1 MARSWGRNKHQL
13 KDQLIFLLNPS
24 VVVVPGGTLYVR
36 QRADLADMA
45 DMSGQWFQFAAK
57 SLQEVQSIP
66 MDDLVR
72 SISPLALLPRRP
84 RLSRQLRHLRR
95 HGLREP
101 HVSKWVRRSATT

>member
-45 DMSGQWFQFAAK
+45 DMSGQWF
-57 SLQEVQSIP
+57 
-66 MDDLVR
+66 
-72 SISPLALLPRRP
+72 
-84 RLSRQLRHLRR
+84 
-95 HGLREP
+95 
-101 HVSKWVRRSATT
+101 